1 MSQRIPN
8 IKPNTSPFHNLP
20 IEIMDDILFYVFQ
33 EATQAELS
41 STNSTFDEFT
51 PFFNS
56 QAFEDIDQ
64 EEVRLALYN
73 DMFGGLACRDEKEVR
88 GWHFEKGEEEIVGY
102 LIMGGFS
109 DFWYLDGWRSR
120 RINLCPK
127 ASPTS
132 SSPKIHEGAEKL
144 THFDPH
150 AQCDKTQSLNK
161 MVIIFDIVD
170 DGHGTSKELAC
181 KRSSKGFRCCD
192 ADQKGSFGANSI
204 WRKRIDRAGA
214 RIMWSLL
221 RYFGRKDRIAVL
233 MECGDFCQTPST
245 PDLTSRHGQF
255 RYGKLPQP
263 RLETFSSSDWKRRLP
278 APRILQF
285 PVALHLGPAQARR
298 ARGKQ

>member
-1 MSQRIPN
+1 
-8 IKPNTSPFHNLP
+8 
-20 IEIMDDILFYVFQ
+20 MDDILFYVFQ

-73 DMFGGLACRDEKEVR
+73 DMFGGLAWPGRDEKEVR
-88 GWHFEKGEEEIVGY
+88 GWHFEKGEEEINTAVQEPKRMSSIG
-102 LIMGGFS
+102 
-109 DFWYLDGWRSR
+109 SR

-233 MECGDFCQTPST
+233 MECDMASFLNLASKPS
-245 PDLTSRHGQF
+245 
-255 RYGKLPQP
+255 LPQTGSVAFQ
-263 RLETFSSSDWKRRLP
+263 RLGFSSFQSR
-278 APRILQF
+278 F
-285 PVALHLGPAQARR
+285 T
-298 ARGKQ
+298 